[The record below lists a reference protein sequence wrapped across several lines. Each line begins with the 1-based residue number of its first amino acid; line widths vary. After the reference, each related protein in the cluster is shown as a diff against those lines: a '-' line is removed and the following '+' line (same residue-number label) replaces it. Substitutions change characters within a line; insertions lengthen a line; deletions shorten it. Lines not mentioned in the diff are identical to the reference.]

1 MSGIKDQQNMNDLRK
16 RLYDRGGSD
25 GLPASRHKLT
35 EIHTDVSRGWEGV
48 SLMPDTPVTPSTQAV
63 PEFTE
68 KPPLF
73 TVPTEVDNQVEEVV
87 PEKKPRPYRKFILL
101 GSVGL
106 FVLVALASSVY
117 LFFGANQISAKN
129 VSITVGAPFSLAAG
143 EVLPL
148 QIGIS
153 NQNSVAI
160 ESATLIINY
169 PAGTKSNED
178 EPKDLYESRIP
189 VDTIAPGEV
198 VNIPASSILFGEE
211 NQEKEIKAV
220 VEYRVAG
227 SNGTFFKEAE
237 PVIVKINSSPL
248 VIRVNSIEKVS
259 SGQEFEIKMTIQSN
273 TATPQKNILVSA
285 SYPSTFSFVKSDPA
299 PSYGQNSWLISEIKA
314 ESSQVITLR
323 GKVNGLADEVSEIQ
337 LSAGTPKSDNQFV
350 MGSVMT
356 KAKTSYTIE
365 RPFIDVSV
373 VVNQDGDG
381 KVDLNSGEEANVT
394 VRVKNTLNDTIYDM
408 RVEVTPKGNLIRD
421 DQMQVQT
428 GVYDSSSKTIRW
440 EVSGMSSLAEVR
452 PGETREFNFSVKPDV
467 NQSTGSF
474 DISTNVFARRV
485 GEARAAEE
493 LVGSALAE
501 VKYSS
506 KISVNSQVGHS
517 DGAFTDTGPVPPVA
531 GEATTYTV
539 TFEVKSGSN
548 DATNMVMTTDFPQN
562 VTWLDKYKGDGQI
575 EYNPVAKKLKWNVG
589 NIDSKTA
596 KQLRV
601 QVSLLPSVTE
611 VGRTLTIVG
620 NQELK
625 ATDRFTGAS
634 LQAQHSALLN
644 ELSTEAGFAK
654 DNGVVQ
660 SKQ

>member
-16 RLYDRGGSD
+16 RLYDRGNSD

-35 EIHTDVSRGWEGV
+35 QVHTDVSRGWAGV
-48 SLMPDTPVTPSTQAV
+48 SFTPDTPVAPPV
-63 PEFTE
+63 PEPAVSLPLATAPAEVEDLMEEMITE
-68 KPPLF
+68 KK
-73 TVPTEVDNQVEEVV
+73 THS
-87 PEKKPRPYRKFILL
+87 YRKFILL
-101 GSVGL
+101 GSIGL
-106 FVLVALASSVY
+106 FVLIALVSSVY

-153 NQNSVAI
+153 NQNSVPI

-169 PAGTKSNED
+169 PAGTKTNQD
-178 EPKDLYESRIP
+178 QPKDLYESRIQ
-189 VDTIAPGEV
+189 VDTIAPGEA
-198 VNIPASSILFGEE
+198 VNIPATAILFGEE
-211 NQEKEIKAV
+211 NEEKEIKAV

-237 PVIVKINSSPL
+237 PIIIKINSSPL

-273 TATPQKNILVSA
+273 TATLQKNILVSA
-285 SYPSTFSFVKSDPA
+285 SYPNTFSFIKSDPE

-356 KAKTSYTIE
+356 KTKTSYTIE

-373 VVNQDGDG
+373 IVNQDEDG

-408 RVEVTPKGNLIRD
+408 RVEVSPKGNLIRD
-421 DQMQVQT
+421 DQMQIQT

-440 EVSGMSSLAEVR
+440 EVSGMSSLGEVR
-452 PGETREFNFSVKPDV
+452 PGETREFKFSVKPDV
-467 NQSTGSF
+467 NQNTASF

-485 GEARAAEE
+485 GESRAAEE
-493 LVGSALAE
+493 VIGTALAE

-506 KISVNSQVGHS
+506 EISVNSQVGHS
-517 DGAFTDTGPVPPVA
+517 DGIYTDTGPVPPVA
-531 GEATTYTV
+531 GEATTYTL
-539 TFEVKSGSN
+539 TFEVKAGSN
-548 DATNMVMTTDFPQN
+548 DATNMVMTTSLPQN

-575 EYNPVAKKLKWNVG
+575 EYNPVAKQLKWNVG
-589 NIDSKTA
+589 NIDSRTA
-596 KQLRV
+596 KQLQV

-625 ATDRFTGAS
+625 ATDRFTRAS
-634 LQAQHSALLN
+634 LQAQHAALLN
-644 ELSTEAGFAK
+644 ELSAEAGFAK

-660 SKQ
+660 AKQ